1 MMASGLSPP
10 PVPSTRA
17 PPRAGAQRSGLT
29 APCAPPRAEAVRTV
43 KDTQNSFSRAAAEIN
58 VLQSPPYFRA
68 DEDSFG
74 RAPRD
79 ANWVSPRGGGSHFAR
94 RDPRGFDRER
104 RRRAERQARRS
115 GGSATRRSLEERLSD
130 LVMANNERVDRAH
143 VRANRAFEGEL
154 VFEGEWVPP
163 TPFNGIAFLA
173 SGVVLRHLHR
183 RTQARGAPRPS
194 SIAHPKK
201 TNEARPSEPRRDAPR
216 PTRPRLT
223 KSTRPPVPVHDYSQ
237 KTERRTRTGAAA
249 EIRNGA
255 PGGDGGDSE
264 TARPTTNTKTKTG
277 TTAHGP
283 AGPPRRTWWA
293 MTLAAGSS
301 PGYLIHEKKDRTT
314 HEKA

>member
-1 MMASGLSPP
+1 MGWVSDGSTASGLSPP

-115 GGSATRRSLEERLSD
+115 GGQRNAAESRGTFVRS
-130 LVMANNERVDRAH
+130 
-143 VRANRAFEGEL
+143 
-154 VFEGEWVPP
+154 
-163 TPFNGIAFLA
+163 
-173 SGVVLRHLHR
+173 RHGKQR
-183 RTQARGAPRPS
+183 ARGPR
-194 SIAHPKK
+194 
-201 TNEARPSEPRRDAPR
+201 ARPSQQGVRGRAGVRRGVGTSHALQR
-216 PTRPRLT
+216 HRLPRLWGGAEAPAQAHAGA
-223 KSTRPPVPVHDYSQ
+223 RCAPPIID
-237 KTERRTRTGAAA
+237 R
-249 EIRNGA
+249 A
-255 PGGDGGDSE
+255 P
-264 TARPTTNTKTKTG
+264 
-277 TTAHGP
+277 
-283 AGPPRRTWWA
+283 
-293 MTLAAGSS
+293 
-301 PGYLIHEKKDRTT
+301 
-314 HEKA
+314 

>member
-1 MMASGLSPP
+1 MGWVDDGSTASGLSPP

-104 RRRAERQARRS
+104 RLRAERQARRS
-115 GGSATRRSLEERLSD
+115 GGSATRRSHEERLSD
-130 LVMANNERVDRAH
+130 LVMSNNERVDRAH

-194 SIAHPKK
+194 SIAHPKTK
-201 TNEARPSEPRRDAPR
+201 NEARPGRPSPDA
-216 PTRPRLT
+216 TRP
-223 KSTRPPVPVHDYSQ
+223 VPS
-237 KTERRTRTGAAA
+237 
-249 EIRNGA
+249 
-255 PGGDGGDSE
+255 
-264 TARPTTNTKTKTG
+264 
-277 TTAHGP
+277 
-283 AGPPRRTWWA
+283 
-293 MTLAAGSS
+293 
-301 PGYLIHEKKDRTT
+301 DRD
-314 HEKA
+314 